1 MSNYANYNWDD
12 LMYSIEQNEA
22 IVFLGPEILT
32 SEQGKGIYDA
42 LFEQLAETRKDAIL
56 DFYPKEGLFLFK
68 QEMHKGAYVRQIKQH
83 FASYKA
89 PEIFTRLV
97 EIPFHLYINVS
108 PDMIL
113 QKVFENHKLKNQFM
127 YFSATEPMVEL
138 TEVSKE
144 NPLIYNMIGSFL
156 KDESMILSHDDL
168 FLYLKAILGESGLP
182 TFFKKNLAASKD
194 LIFIGFQFNKWYMQL
209 LLRILEL
216 DKAKFAFNR
225 VAASHNPQGEVKEL
239 CANQFNIRIID
250 TQIDDFI
257 DELYKRCKQ
266 SENIKL
272 RALNNSEKIEQAQ
285 NEVKQEQQDVI
296 KERLKR
302 LLRLLSEYELEL
314 DLEKDPTQRMSYE
327 MKIENLR
334 GKIDEAKNELKN
346 L

>member
-1 MSNYANYNWDD
+1 
-12 LMYSIEQNEA
+12 
-22 IVFLGPEILT
+22 
-32 SEQGKGIYDA
+32 
-42 LFEQLAETRKDAIL
+42 
-56 DFYPKEGLFLFK
+56 
-68 QEMHKGAYVRQIKQH
+68 
-83 FASYKA
+83 
-89 PEIFTRLV
+89 
-97 EIPFHLYINVS
+97 
-108 PDMIL
+108 
-113 QKVFENHKLKNQFM
+113 M